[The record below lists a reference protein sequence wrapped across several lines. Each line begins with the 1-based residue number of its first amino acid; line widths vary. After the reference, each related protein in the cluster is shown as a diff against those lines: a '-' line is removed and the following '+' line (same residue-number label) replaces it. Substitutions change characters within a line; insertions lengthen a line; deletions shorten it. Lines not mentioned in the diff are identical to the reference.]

1 MCVLVE
7 RQEEGRG
14 VDQIVCR
21 GHQRLAIRGRPAAEL
36 GLHDWHGV
44 HACSPL
50 SSRAAAA
57 TASREASALCSK
69 GGSCPLPRAHG
80 EAARHISAA
89 TRESSAI
96 SAAAASAS
104 STLFTPHAGC
114 LEGWLRSR
122 IGRPPTRRVAGQRPM
137 RRSTARRH
145 GARCRGRRAS
155 WHVRHCDDA
164 SHARMVGRGRQVAR
178 SAAP

>member
-122 IGRPPTRRVAGQRPM
+122 IGRPPTLSHVEWPA
-137 RRSTARRH
+137 S
-145 GARCRGRRAS
+145 ARCA
-155 WHVRHCDDA
+155 
-164 SHARMVGRGRQVAR
+164 
-178 SAAP
+178 AAPRADTGRAAEGDELRGMCGTVMMRVTPGW